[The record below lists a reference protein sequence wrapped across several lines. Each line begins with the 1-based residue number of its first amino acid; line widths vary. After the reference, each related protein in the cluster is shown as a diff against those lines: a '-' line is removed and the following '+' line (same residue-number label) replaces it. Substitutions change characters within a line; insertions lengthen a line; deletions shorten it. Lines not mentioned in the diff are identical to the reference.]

1 MHCHAFIST
10 SYFFLGVTASANDFV
25 ADVTSAG
32 SAALGLVVSSS
43 PARPVPPVSSSSDT
57 HVPPE
62 PEPFPLQYTH
72 GPVRLLQSASDE
84 HT

>member
-1 MHCHAFIST
+1 M
-10 SYFFLGVTASANDFV
+10 
-25 ADVTSAG
+25 
-32 SAALGLVVSSS
+32 VVSSS

>member
-1 MHCHAFIST
+1 MVVS
-10 SYFFLGVTASANDFV
+10 SSASAE
-25 ADVTSAG
+25 S
-32 SAALGLVVSSS
+32 ALGLVVSSS
-43 PARPVPPVSSSSDT
+43 PARPVPPVSSSSET